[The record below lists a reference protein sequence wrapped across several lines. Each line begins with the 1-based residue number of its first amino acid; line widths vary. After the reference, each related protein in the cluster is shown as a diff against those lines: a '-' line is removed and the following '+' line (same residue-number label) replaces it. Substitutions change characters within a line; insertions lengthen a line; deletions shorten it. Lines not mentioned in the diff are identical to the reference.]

1 MDLSISTVS
10 KVPTMSS
17 KIDSSVSTKATNE
30 AQALN
35 KTKHSIE
42 PVIVGP
48 SQDVNEER
56 INERIDA
63 INKKLEKQQLETSY
77 QRHEATNRLVIR
89 LVDKETKEVV
99 KEIPPEKLLDYAA
112 GMDEILGLFVDK
124 KA

>member
-10 KVPTMSS
+10 KVPPMSS

-30 AQALN
+30 AQVVN
-35 KTKHSIE
+35 KVKHSIE
-42 PVIVGP
+42 PFIVG
-48 SQDVNEER
+48 SNQDVNEER
-56 INERIDA
+56 INECIDG

-77 QRHEATNRLVIR
+77 QKHEATNRLVIR